1 MSNAI
6 DLKVTELFNVLNKKK
21 QEFEKAEMA
30 SNKKWITNCSFPS
43 VFGNTQPIN
52 IQVQSES
59 NLVELLTDLL
69 IHQEYARKASELL
82 NVKTKDINWGG
93 FTIEQWIEDFKT
105 RAAKIQLTTRKNEL
119 IQLEKRL
126 DAVVSPEQR
135 RAMELE
141 ALAKELEL

>member
-21 QEFEKAEMA
+21 QEFEEAEA
-30 SNKKWITNCSFPS
+30 TSNKKWITNCSFPS
-43 VFGNTQPIN
+43 VFGTAQPIN
-52 IQVQSES
+52 IQVQPE
-59 NLVELLTDLL
+59 NVLVELLTELL

-82 NVKTKDINWGG
+82 SVKPKDINWGG

-105 RAAKIQLTTRKNEL
+105 RAAKIQLSTRKNEL